1 MIKRLIIAMALVFTL
16 ALTVIPT
23 AGAQV
28 NCAAIH
34 VIQPGEN
41 LFRISLRYGVSM
53 QGIAQVNGIAD
64 FRRIYAGDTLC
75 IPQGAI
81 VTVDTQPFAPITPL
95 PVVNTGDDNWCNPGR
110 PWGDGRCLDPNAF
123 VQAYNFRAGWCKA
136 KIASGAIMGG
146 TCLGIDFSGFDA
158 MPPVGST
165 PPIDDGNP
173 PDDPPVNPTGACV
186 VTDLG
191 GNTFALEASWNA
203 PIAGQSMARFRVEM
217 DIIISTYVDNFQI
230 NLSSGATSA
239 SDVVVINAPFPN
251 NLDSA
256 SFTIADAGGAT
267 LFGPVGCA
275 VNDP

>member
-53 QGIAQVNGIAD
+53 QSIAQVNGIAD
-64 FRRIYAGDTLC
+64 FRRIFAGDTLC

-81 VTVDTQPFAPITPL
+81 VTVDPQPFAPITPL

-110 PWGDGRCLDPNAF
+110 PWGDGRCLDPNPF

-136 KIASGAIMGG
+136 QIASRAIAGNS
-146 TCLGIDFSGFDA
+146 CLGIDFSGFDA
-158 MPPVGST
+158 MPPIGST
-165 PPIDDGNP
+165 PPIDDGNL
-173 PDDPPVNPTGACV
+173 PDDPPTDPAGSCT
-186 VTDLG
+186 VTDQG
-191 GNTFALEASWNA
+191 GGILLLEANWNPA
-203 PIAGQSMARFRVEM
+203 VMGQATARFNVEF
-217 DIIISTYVDNFQI
+217 DIIITTFTENFEIGLGPNWTSVSEQR
-230 NLSSGATSA
+230 LSN
-239 SDVVVINAPFPN
+239 VPQPN
-251 NLDSA
+251 SLDSA
-256 SFTIADAGGAT
+256 RFTLVSGGGAT
-267 LFGPVGCA
+267 LFGPISCA
-275 VNDP
+275 LNS